1 MSDQNELICVC
12 MDIRRSI
19 IENAINKHHLK
30 NIDEIGDITEAGLNC
45 GACQDELQKILD
57 SINK

>member
-12 MDIRRSI
+12 MDIRRGV
-19 IENAINKHHLK
+19 IENAIKKHQLK

-45 GACQDELQKILD
+45 GACQDELQEILD
-57 SINK
+57 LIYK